1 MIYFT
6 QFVCENLR
14 CYNLTMELKP
24 MKILDRGE
32 K

>member
-6 QFVCENLR
+6 QFVCENL